1 MNGKGL
7 ARTGCALLLGLAI
20 AFPVGFMLGGRNS
33 SHEVQFRPASQ
44 TATRR
49 EVYSPKILT
58 DPYFFD
64 QQRRNVEALE
74 DVCRRTGQSCRE
86 AREARHWLEKFPI
99 KE

>member
-1 MNGKGL
+1 M
-7 ARTGCALLLGLAI
+7 AI
-20 AFPVGFMLGGRNS
+20 AFPLGFMLGGRNTS
-33 SHEVQFRPASQ
+33 SEVLPRQSSQ

-49 EVYSPKILT
+49 EIFSPKILS
-58 DPYFFD
+58 DPYFLE

-86 AREARHWLEKFPI
+86 AREARHWLEKLPI

>member
-1 MNGKGL
+1 MDGKGL
-7 ARTGCALLLGLAI
+7 ARIGCALLVGVGI
-20 AFPVGFMLGGRNS
+20 AFPLGFMLGGRDGS
-33 SHEVQFRPASQ
+33 SQVQQSQTSQ

-49 EVYSPKILT
+49 EFYSPKILT

-86 AREARHWLEKFPI
+86 AREARHWLEKLAI